1 MSRGHWAWARLGI
14 ERTDDTRAIRSA
26 YAARLKSIDPEV
38 DPQSFLDLRQ
48 AYEQALALAAH
59 AVDDDDD
66 HEDDGY
72 GDAYDTPEADC
83 ERDFADA
90 GERPEPK
97 PEPGPDPLAEPIAE
111 LQAILFGGDG
121 PLDADEAARLT
132 AASAHILAGIARV
145 SIDQA
150 DEVERWLCYALI
162 ESAPRSD
169 PILLPVA
176 KYFGWNREAGAW
188 RQNVPIGQVV
198 ARARAVHHRD
208 MVIRKDWSR
217 RRAWAILSAP
227 PGERRGLVDR
237 LQRGNIRRLLH
248 EIRTAFPSLENDLNA
263 DTIADHERRGTL
275 SDRTNALIV
284 RLLIAAPLLSIA
296 IAKTVPDAAQW
307 QIDRDLAIDRNLLWL
322 YPLVA
327 TFLAAISIAHRR
339 RMRAFEAAGGRGALF
354 RQNGGIGR
362 TEAIALGLLFA
373 LPAVAA
379 LLPASLALL
388 LLVTAISG
396 IALIF
401 TFGRRPY
408 DDRPDESFLDLLR
421 RGFWPLLAIGGFWWA
436 AGDMPWVR
444 WLQIALPMVVLCW
457 AGVTVHGRAM
467 LWLDHQRH
475 WHVQAAR
482 GVVLAASAALLGE
495 WWLVLNYDLGPPVFY
510 ALAGIILIAQHLL
523 SPSTADPDQH
533 VNRFIFLP
541 FFPALRFG
549 PAALLAVATLLFL
562 RTFRRP
568 PREG

>member
-14 ERTDDTRAIRSA
+14 DRTGDTRAIRGA
-26 YAARLKSIDPEV
+26 YAARLKSIDPEA
-38 DPQSFLDLRQ
+38 DPQAFLDLRH

-59 AVDDDDD
+59 AVEDEDEDDDVQYEDLDD
-66 HEDDGY
+66 AVWH
-72 GDAYDTPEADC
+72 DAPDVAD
-83 ERDFADA
+83 ES
-90 GERPEPK
+90 ERPEP
-97 PEPGPDPLAEPIAE
+97 ERDPLAEPVAE

-121 PLDADEAARLT
+121 PLDAGETARLN
-132 AASAHILAGIARV
+132 AASAQILAGIARV

-150 DEVERWLCYALI
+150 DEIERWLCYALI
-162 ESAPRSD
+162 ESTPRSD

-208 MVIRKDWSR
+208 TVIRKDRSR

-227 PGERRGLVDR
+227 PASGPRLADR

-248 EIRTAFPSLENDLNA
+248 EIRTTFPSLENDLNA

-275 SDRTNALIV
+275 SDQTNALII

-307 QIDRDLAIDRNLLWL
+307 TIDEGLAIDRNLLWL

-327 TFLAAISIAHRR
+327 AFLAAISIVHRR
-339 RMRAFEAAGGRGALF
+339 RMRAFEAARVPGPVL
-354 RQNGGIGR
+354 GR
-362 TEAIALGLLFA
+362 TEAIALGLLFV

-379 LLPASLALL
+379 LVPASLALL
-388 LLVTAISG
+388 LLVTAIAG

-408 DDRPDESFLDLLR
+408 DSRPDESFLDLLR
-421 RGFWPLLAIGGFWWA
+421 RGFWPLLAIGGLWWA
-436 AGDMPWVR
+436 AGDMPWMR
-444 WLQIALPMVVLCW
+444 WLQIALPMAALCW
-457 AGVTVHGRAM
+457 AGVTLHGRAM
-467 LWLDHQRH
+467 LWLGRQRH

-482 GVVLAASAALLGE
+482 GVVLAASAALAGE
-495 WWLVLNYDLGPPVFY
+495 WLLVLNYDLGPPLFY

-523 SPSTADPDQH
+523 SPSTADPEQQ
-533 VNRFIFLP
+533 VNRFIFIP

-549 PAALLAVATLLFL
+549 PAGLLVVATLLFL
-562 RTFRRP
+562 RTFRGP